1 MSWTPRGSLD
11 FDLKQ
16 PRTLAMRVVQNNT
29 KGTALVCVEVRLGP
43 RPALLVTA
51 LASYETFADGVFW
64 LDDDVAAAEAALAA
78 TEALE
83 DFCAPKPCGPRE
95 ACAEKLPECAAFA
108 AGLSPAPH
116 VVRGAWRDRSTMP
129 RTSVFFERAEL
140 APPTRRVPV
149 RTFVLRPG
157 SRFAAPG
164 THALHVVPRPPR
176 SPASPPAKFRLL
188 RVRSC

>member
-1 MSWTPRGSLD
+1 
-11 FDLKQ
+11 
-16 PRTLAMRVVQNNT
+16 
-29 KGTALVCVEVRLGP
+29 
-43 RPALLVTA
+43 
-51 LASYETFADGVFW
+51 
-64 LDDDVAAAEAALAA
+64 
-78 TEALE
+78 
-83 DFCAPKPCGPRE
+83 
-95 ACAEKLPECAAFA
+95 
-108 AGLSPAPH
+108 
-116 VVRGAWRDRSTMP
+116 MP

-188 RVRSC
+188 RVRLMLRLHLQRVARHNDQLLAALRILLVAGPAMNSFDI